1 MRGMRAS
8 TQSPSFAQTALL
20 ATVLVT
26 VLLWPAPGVGDTD
39 AEREALARLAQELDA
54 LAPLIAEAEAQSSP
68 DTRIRFRYD
77 WLRQD
82 LDKIRQGIADHLD
95 APRPEPRSV
104 PPLRGDYRR

>member
-1 MRGMRAS
+1 MRVMRAS
-8 TQSPSFAQTALL
+8 TRSFSFVQALL
-20 ATVLVT
+20 PAALAMLV
-26 VLLWPAPGVGDTD
+26 LWPALGVGDTD
-39 AEREALARLAQELDA
+39 AEREALVRLVQELDT
-54 LAPLIAEAEAQSSP
+54 LAPLIAEAEAQASP

-82 LDKIRQGIADHLD
+82 LDKIRRGITDHLD